1 MWSTLFWVC
10 VGILIGWNL
19 PQPAWA
25 KSLQDKVVAAIKGL
39 ENNGGN
45 EILGMEDDLPLW
57 SENALNHSKSDG
69 LLYSFLWE
77 LPG

>member
-25 KSLQDKVVAAIKGL
+25 KSLQDKVVAAIKGA
-39 ENNGGN
+39 GN
-45 EILGMEDDLPLW
+45 KGV
-57 SENALNHSKSDG
+57 G
-69 LLYSFLWE
+69 
-77 LPG
+77 